1 LISDFN
7 NIGKILLL
15 AIIISLSGAC
25 NIAKHARKDGTYLYK
40 NSIKIKEKEIARF
53 YSSGLESQIKQLP
66 NKKLFG
72 FYRLRL
78 HLFFWGTG
86 GNDNKIK
93 RFLRYN
99 IGESPVILDS
109 TYIES
114 GMKNMKAFL
123 KTQGFYYPEIK
134 YQISGKPNKSKVN
147 FDVSLGKPYFLYSIG
162 FHISDKKI
170 DSIVQ
175 ANKEDSYL
183 REGNPIK
190 LENLFNEQ
198 TRITELLR
206 NNGYYDFSKEAIEF
220 DFDTAWEG
228 GYKSFIAINIKN
240 PENFKRY
247 ETFSIK
253 DINVEVD
260 LPGSIDSIQL
270 VDTLKLENFNFISH
284 GYKLDPKVFMP
295 LISVKKGSI
304 FSQRRSNRTFQRLN
318 DLQIFRTVN
327 ISTNLLPDKNDSNK
341 LNYQIRLVPAK
352 KYDISFEPQ
361 IITTDQAN
369 LVTGSSFRNYGFA
382 TMATTN
388 INNIFRGAEVL
399 QIRYRISVEAQ
410 RGPSISTVPFFNS
423 FESSLSANLIIPKLV
438 GLNWLDNSLS
448 GSVNKTI
455 IASSVIYE
463 QNVSWLRNVFTIG
476 YNYQFSKRLV
486 TYNFAPA
493 EISFIKTNFANQTLE
508 EQSKNDP
515 YLQSIFANN
524 LITNSRF
531 GLLYSNQS
539 NKKIKN
545 FIYFRWDALEIAGII
560 PRLIFKALNKVENDS
575 GYYTIYNV
583 RFFNYVKSY
592 VDFRYNHFLDVNNR
606 VVFRLAGGVAL
617 PFWNSP
623 DFVPFDKRFFNGG
636 ANSIRAFLP
645 RSLGPGSYNVAGQ
658 LDRSGDVKLE
668 ANFEY
673 RFNIFNRYIE
683 GAIFGD
689 AGNIWRIKDDGRA
702 EAAFHFDSF
711 YKQLAVG
718 AGAGIRLNLDF
729 LVFRVDWAL
738 PIFDPRKIEGE
749 RYVFKTYKDLG
760 LLWDESIFNFGVGY
774 PF

>member
-1 LISDFN
+1 M
-7 NIGKILLL
+7 L

-134 YQISGKPNKSKVN
+134 YQISGKPHKSKVN